1 MKLKRKKNEEIN
13 ENEEIKDEIDEE
25 TEEQNA
31 EKSESEEKENSE
43 EGPSEIEKLEKELE
57 EKTTRVLR
65 LQADFDNY
73 RKRVEKEK
81 ADIVKFASAGVIEK
95 LLPVLDNFD
104 RALSEENKKEV
115 KDQGFFE
122 GVEMIKKQLLDTLE
136 SEGLKEIDAFEKQF
150 DPNYHNAVQQ
160 VESED
165 HESNTVV
172 EVYQKGYQVKEKV
185 IRPSMVV
192 VSK

>member
-1 MKLKRKKNEEIN
+1 MEKETKDKEGLEEQSLNDDIEIEDKEEMLDEKESV
-13 ENEEIKDEIDEE
+13 ENIDEE
-25 TEEQNA
+25 SGMDIEV
-31 EKSESEEKENSE
+31 EKIKS
-43 EGPSEIEKLEKELE
+43 ELE
-57 EKTTRVLR
+57 EKNTRLMR

-81 ADIVKFASAGVIEK
+81 IEIIKFASVELIEK

-104 RALSEENKKEV
+104 RAIAEENKRDS
-115 KDQGFFE
+115 KDKSFFE
-122 GVEMIKKQLLDTLE
+122 GVELIQKQLIDVLK
-136 SEGLKEIDAFEKQF
+136 SEGLSEIDALEKDF

-160 VESED
+160 LESD
-165 HESNTVV
+165 KHDSNKVI